1 MDNITIGQ
9 ITATITCVVAFL
21 GGVKYLL
28 ESMKKIIDKALKP
41 TNDKID
47 IIEKKLTEEMKR
59 IDINATKNFLVSHIH
74 EIKNDTDL
82 DGITKQRI
90 YEQYEHYQ
98 KLGGNSYISSEI
110 ERLRKEG
117 AL

>member
-28 ESMKKIIDKALKP
+28 ESMKKIIDKALLP
-41 TNDKID
+41 TNNKID
-47 IIEKKLTEEMKR
+47 GIEKKLSAEMEK
-59 IDINATKNFLVSHIH
+59 IDLNSTKNFLVSCIR
-74 EIKNDTDL
+74 ETKNNNML
-82 DGITKQRI
+82 DDFTKQRF

-110 ERLRKEG
+110 EHLRKEG

>member
-9 ITATITCVVAFL
+9 ITATITFIVAFL

-47 IIEKKLTEEMKR
+47 VIEKKLTEEMKR
-59 IDINATKNFLVSHIH
+59 IDINATKNFLVTNID
-74 EIKNDTDL
+74 EIKKGTDL
-82 DGITKQRI
+82 DGITKQMI

-117 AL
+117 VL